1 MKKLILSLIV
11 AAPLSMFATG
21 LSFQT
26 LNPTVGDVFQSDGSI
41 FGPGA
46 NITFGITTYDAAGSA
61 GKSFTEIQADFTQYA
76 VAAVQTSG
84 DMTASIAAGTL
95 AAGAHIWGI
104 IDEGAQYDAFYL
116 GSAPSL
122 GVLAGIPSAAT
133 AVYGSKVGN
142 DLYSIPEPSSAAL
155 LAGLLALGSVMLR
168 RRAA

>member
-11 AAPLSMFATG
+11 AAPLSVFATG

-46 NITFGITTYDAAGSA
+46 NINFGITTYDAAGSA
-61 GKSFTEIQADFTQYA
+61 GKSFAEIQTDFTQYA
-76 VAAVQTSG
+76 VAAVQSTG
-84 DMTASIAAGTL
+84 DMTASIGAGTL
-95 AAGAHIWGI
+95 AAGAHIWAI
-104 IDEGAQYDAFYL
+104 ADEGAEYGAFYL

-142 DLYSIPEPSSAAL
+142 DLYTVPEPSSAAL
-155 LAGLLALGSVMLR
+155 LAGMLALGSVMLR